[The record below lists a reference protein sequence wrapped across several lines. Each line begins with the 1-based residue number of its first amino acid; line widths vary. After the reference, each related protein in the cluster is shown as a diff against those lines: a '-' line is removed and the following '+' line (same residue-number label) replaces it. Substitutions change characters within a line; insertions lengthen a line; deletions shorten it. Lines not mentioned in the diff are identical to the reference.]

1 MSNPLRCD
9 RCAQPLESD
18 DAISIIEGV
27 CARCRGTA
35 AVDASLPKPAPRR
48 IVPPPFVPPLR
59 GSTVHRPMN
68 YIPPPS
74 VSYTPPTSRPAPKH
88 TPREP
93 LPQPAAPFA
102 AQPIGRR
109 QPVIPGYNTPPEAL
123 TTSRL
128 RRRRRDLLIGVTV
141 GLIIT
146 VALTGYFINGRTDT
160 VALHLPRGDA
170 SVPVTLTVKPAW
182 ASIVMDG
189 KSVGPADAAGKVRL
203 NLPNDGSTLKWLEV
217 SAKGYHGIRQ
227 PLSAFG
233 GIGDVNI
240 ELIQKPY
247 ELTVRTNPPDA
258 DVWINNQMK
267 GRTPTTLSLLPGQKA
282 TLAVKR
288 AGYEPITREIAPP
301 VDAERISLDLALAV
315 AGPSI
320 HVDSEPPG
328 AQLLVNGKPRGLTPI
343 DLRLEPEWL
352 GKPVQLTAELPG
364 YDPTTTTVNIPSA
377 PDAAVAPTKLTL
389 AALSPRI
396 AIVTEPPGS
405 TVMIDGEEKG
415 IAPLTVKLPAGRS
428 GSTVIIE
435 ATHGAGRYGKQ
446 ELKVPSPGQTARL
459 SMALQASPTGV
470 VFLLAPSADAGADH
484 FALLGHINE
493 QIHRLTGEQRFAVVV
508 ATESGPRVW
517 PEEGGACDA
526 TSDRKIR
533 AYDLV
538 RSVRPANAG
547 ELAPALDAA
556 MKFRPTI
563 IWLAT
568 ANAISGEQLD
578 RMGAIAQGKGGAIH
592 VVTTTPGA
600 DESELREW
608 TAAHKGTLTVL
619 GRSRPSRM
627 AYDTKSDH

>member
-9 RCAQPLESD
+9 RCAQALESD

-27 CARCRGTA
+27 CARCRGAT
-35 AVDASLPKPAPRR
+35 AVDATLPKPAPRR
-48 IVPPPFVPPLR
+48 IVPPPFVPPMR

-74 VSYTPPTSRPAPKH
+74 VSYTPPTPKPAPV
-88 TPREP
+88 
-93 LPQPAAPFA
+93 QPARDPFPRQPFA
-102 AQPIGRR
+102 APPIGRR
-109 QPVIPGYNTPPEAL
+109 QPAIPGYNTPPEAL
-123 TTSRL
+123 TSSRL

-170 SVPVTLTVKPAW
+170 TVPVTLTVKPAW
-182 ASIVMDG
+182 ASVVIDG
-189 KSVGPADAAGKVRL
+189 KSVGPADAAGKIKL

-217 SAKGYHGIRQ
+217 AAKGYHGIRQ

-233 GIGDVNI
+233 GISDVNI

-247 ELTVRTNPPDA
+247 DLAVRTNPPDA
-258 DVWINNQMK
+258 EVWINNELK

-282 TLAVKR
+282 SLAVKR

-320 HVDSEPPG
+320 HVDSEPAG
-328 AQLLVNGKPRGLTPI
+328 AQLLVNGTPRGLTPI

-352 GKPVQLTAELPG
+352 GKQVHLTAELPG

-377 PDAAVAPTKLTL
+377 PDAGVAPAKLTL
-389 AALSPRI
+389 AALTPRI
-396 AIVTEPPGS
+396 AIATEPPGS
-405 TVMIDGEEKG
+405 IVTIDGEEKG
-415 IAPLTVKLPAGRS
+415 TAPLTVKLPAGRS
-428 GSTVIIE
+428 GSTVVIE

-446 ELKVPSPGQTARL
+446 EIKVPSPGQTARL

-493 QIHRLTGEQRFAVVV
+493 QIHRLTADQRFAVVV
-508 ATESGPRVW
+508 ATETGPRVW
-517 PEEGGACDA
+517 PEDGGACDA

-538 RSVRPANAG
+538 RAVRPVNAG

-568 ANAISGEQLD
+568 ANTIPGEQLD
-578 RMGAIAQGKGGAIH
+578 RMGAIAQGKGSAIH

-600 DESELREW
+600 DERELRDW

-619 GRSRPSRM
+619 GRSRSPRM
-627 AYDTKSDH
+627 AYDTKSDQ